1 MRSYDHVIS
10 GTFISTVVVS
20 TTVHLVTSDNEIM
33 VKAGNIIKEVFIP
46 SDMSWILTLLYV
58 VGGSILLW
66 IGMMFPDC
74 DHPNSRIGRVFHI
87 PVAHRTWTHAIW
99 IPAMLAVFTFGI
111 GYFWLIPYMSIAT
124 VCFYENLQN
133 KNGNTPVN
141 NTSNN
146 KIANNTQ
153 NNEEEGT
160 MFAYEAVNTANT
172 ETNNMN
178 KQPSNENYINKAP
191 KKIVDMDRE
200 KLLEEKKKLE
210 ELLK

>member
-46 SDMSWILTLLYV
+46 NDMSWILTLLYV

-99 IPAMLAVFTFGI
+99 IPAMLAVAAYWCPLVSWFILGYMEHLWCDDLSADKICWFYPIGKNSRKRGLRLYHTGEVSETVVMVMICVICGIADYLLLFGNSTPAAVVQS
-111 GYFWLIPYMSIAT
+111 WMSRSA
-124 VCFYENLQN
+124 
-133 KNGNTPVN
+133 
-141 NTSNN
+141 
-146 KIANNTQ
+146 
-153 NNEEEGT
+153 
-160 MFAYEAVNTANT
+160 
-172 ETNNMN
+172 
-178 KQPSNENYINKAP
+178 
-191 KKIVDMDRE
+191 
-200 KLLEEKKKLE
+200 
-210 ELLK
+210 